1 MPRAREKRVS
11 EKAGP
16 ETPELD
22 RYRTPARVVPFLL
35 LLLLPF
41 LLLSG
46 CQKKE
51 ASAPRGGKDYY
62 RGPVE
67 PAPPLQ
73 AEGKYRYG
81 KPPERLAFG
90 EKEVESVLA
99 RWCWPVDPNRI
110 DCGDVGWPVKLPE
123 ATELERTKK
132 VALRIPEL
140 TFRPVEWR
148 VVPQKRSV
156 YASPSP
162 RRPRGDEVGEEQTWE
177 EYQIRLNPRG
187 TEVDLDPQ
195 KIPAGDWVLA
205 VYVRWDAPI
214 GGDATWLLPVRVR

>member
-1 MPRAREKRVS
+1 
-11 EKAGP
+11 
-16 ETPELD
+16 
-22 RYRTPARVVPFLL
+22 

-41 LLLSG
+41 FLSG

-51 ASAPRGGKDYY
+51 ASAPRGGKEYY

-81 KPPERLAFG
+81 KPPEKLALG
-90 EKEVESVLA
+90 EKEVGSVLS
-99 RWCWPVDPNRI
+99 RWCWPADPNRI

-132 VALRIPEL
+132 VVLRIPEL
-140 TFRPVEWR
+140 TFRPAEWR

-162 RRPRGDEVGEEQTWE
+162 RPPRREEVGEEQTWE
-177 EYQIRLNPRG
+177 ESQIRLNPRG

-195 KIPAGDWVLA
+195 KIPPGEWVLA